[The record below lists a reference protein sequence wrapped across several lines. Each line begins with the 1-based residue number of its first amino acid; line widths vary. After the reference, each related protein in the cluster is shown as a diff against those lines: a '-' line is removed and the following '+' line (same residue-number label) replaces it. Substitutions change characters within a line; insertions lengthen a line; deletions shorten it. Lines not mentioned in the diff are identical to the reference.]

1 MNIKFLISLLG
12 LSLPLSIIAQND
24 SLSEHRLQTLHVKA
38 ERIDIERLAPVQ
50 NTFIWSGKKNEVIYI
65 LNADVNI
72 AEKEEEG
79 GAVVDQ
85 PSSMVAMHGT
95 IDAQEMR
102 ITDLTIDLEEKTA
115 LVLQLQLA
123 LQSKEEELG
132 EKEVEISEVL
142 EGVRLMQREC
152 DDLRERNESLSVRV
166 LTSSVSMVNAMDAGE
181 YHGEG
186 EREGEEAEGEGEI
199 VREEGE
205 GVGEKEGEGLGEG
218 IIEREERGGRK
229 DADVQVLSN
238 EDEGDWARECEIDI
252 SDSEDNDHNNNDND
266 DHLNNE
272 YDMDIDRNHSGN
284 SSGYNGDS
292 NSESRFNFLL

>member
-1 MNIKFLISLLG
+1 MQNTINDNDDEKNNEIKSLHFNITEITALVDQKNG
-12 LSLPLSIIAQND
+12 IIQELQNELEEKESQIFD
-24 SLSEHRLQTLHVKA
+24 LQLDIEKINNDYQQLSESQNNLINQLNTITEEKA
-38 ERIDIERLAPVQ
+38 IHTGEAGSSTVDFNPYSTEELPEPLNQNNNISVNNGYTKIKYGSDAEYDI
-50 NTFIWSGKKNEVIYI
+50 SS
-65 LNADVNI
+65 DVNI

-166 LTSSVSMVNAMDAGE
+166 LTSSVSMVDATD
-181 YHGEG
+181 
-186 EREGEEAEGEGEI
+186 
-199 VREEGE
+199 
-205 GVGEKEGEGLGEG
+205 
-218 IIEREERGGRK
+218 GG
-229 DADVQVLSN
+229 
-238 EDEGDWARECEIDI
+238 
-252 SDSEDNDHNNNDND
+252 
-266 DHLNNE
+266 
-272 YDMDIDRNHSGN
+272 
-284 SSGYNGDS
+284 
-292 NSESRFNFLL
+292 ESRHSAWRKAGISNGNENPRHGNCEWMESVVSHRTA